1 VCCVIRDPVTQH
13 VICKHRSVAT
23 LRLSEILATT
33 AIMGRLLHFCL
44 CEFLAKLCASCKNI
58 IVFSVYVVS
67 GFQLLDFTRHPL
79 SWTSLVC
86 TTHDLGLDN
95 DKHLCPSHL
104 FQFREGGPKQVLSL
118 FLVDTNFFC
127 SSASPL
133 K

>member
-1 VCCVIRDPVTQH
+1 
-13 VICKHRSVAT
+13 
-23 LRLSEILATT
+23 
-33 AIMGRLLHFCL
+33 MGRLLHFCL

-58 IVFSVYVVS
+58 IVFFVYVVS

-104 FQFREGGPKQVLSL
+104 FQSREGGPKQVLSL

-127 SSASPL
+127 SSASFEVNVHIRRPQIMKKPAKSKRRRTL
-133 K
+133 VIC